1 MAAPQEGEWLH
12 RGEEALYESDW
23 VSLHL
28 ADVVMPDGTQID
40 HHVVRM
46 PRPAAG
52 TVMFADAHVLL
63 LYRHRF
69 ITGTWGWEIPAGGVD
84 DGEAPAEAA
93 VREAHEESGWRPVTV
108 DHLCTFHPANG
119 LLDQA
124 FHIFSSSDA
133 VHAGEPVDRNEAA
146 RVEWVAVAELRDM
159 LRRGDISD
167 GLSFGALTYA
177 LAVDVLA

>member
-1 MAAPQEGEWLH
+1 MTARPDGEWEH
-12 RGEEALYESDW
+12 RGEATLYTSDW

-28 ADVVMPDGTQID
+28 ADVLMPDGTQVD

-52 TVMFADAHVLL
+52 TVIVADDHVLL

-69 ITGTWGWEIPAGGVD
+69 ITSTWGWEVPAGGVD
-84 DGEAPAEAA
+84 PGEDPADAA
-93 VREAHEESGWRPVTV
+93 VREALEESGWKPTTV

-124 FHIFSSSDA
+124 FHIYVSRDA
-133 VHAGEPVDRNEAA
+133 VHVGEPVDRNEAA
-146 RVEWVAVAELRDM
+146 RVEWVPIADLRAM
-159 LRRGDISD
+159 LRAGEIRD
-167 GLSFGALTYA
+167 GLSFGALSYA
-177 LAVDVLA
+177 LAVDDLT